1 MKTMNPYRYGLTAH
15 NSVPS
20 LLSVGFAHETLR
32 QLAEILRK
40 SLVNPL
46 DVAGRA
52 SRVRGHLAPLFT
64 DTMPRN
70 VFAILSM
77 LAVSGAFISRLVAQ
91 KGV

>member
-1 MKTMNPYRYGLTAH
+1 MKLYDNWR
-15 NSVPS
+15 
-20 LLSVGFAHETLR
+20 
-32 QLAEILRK
+32 EILRK
-40 SLVNPL
+40 AWSIRLML
-46 DVAGRA
+46 LAGLLTGCE
-52 SRVRGHLAPLFT
+52 VILPLFT